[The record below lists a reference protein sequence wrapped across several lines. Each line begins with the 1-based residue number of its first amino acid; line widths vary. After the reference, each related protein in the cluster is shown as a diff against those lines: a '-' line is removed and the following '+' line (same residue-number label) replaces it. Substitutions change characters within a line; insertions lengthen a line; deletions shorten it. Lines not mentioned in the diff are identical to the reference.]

1 MERGESWR
9 WQLERQW
16 GLAGARA
23 WRTVGVGQPWGW
35 QVAFGSRGR
44 SRGGPAGGQ
53 GQLAADLAEPGLGA
67 SCSLSQAAPRPGW
80 GCCSPG
86 PASGPPSGPGMTRT
100 GRFLLQSPAPSGPPA
115 AHLPP
120 CSWPPPSP
128 SGHSHPAGPWRG
140 QGQVLGSF
148 PERGRTPGAVAI
160 GTAEQHHWLED
171 KQAGFLTSDC
181 REDSLEDPA
190 GVDGEVLP
198 GGCRLWRGDWSRG
211 VLGSQM
217 RTDIHCPS
225 VFFPKHLLGSA
236 SQELTWSGAGSP
248 PNHLAP

>member
-1 MERGESWR
+1 MERGDSWR
-9 WQLERQW
+9 WQLEQQW

-35 QVAFGSRGR
+35 QVASGSGGR

-67 SCSLSQAAPRPGW
+67 SCSLSQAAPSPGW
-80 GCCSPG
+80 GCCSPR
-86 PASGPPSGPGMTRT
+86 PASGPPAGPRMTRT
-100 GRFLLQSPAPSGPPA
+100 GRFLLRSPAPSGPLA

-120 CSWPPPSP
+120 CSRPPPFPIRP
-128 SGHSHPAGPWRG
+128 SASSRGLERAGTGSG
-140 QGQVLGSF
+140 QF

-198 GGCRLWRGDWSRG
+198 GGCKPWRGDWSRG
-211 VLGSQM
+211 VLGRQT

-225 VFFPKHLLGSA
+225 VFFPKHL
-236 SQELTWSGAGSP
+236 
-248 PNHLAP
+248 